1 MHSHENTTEYR
12 RTLRKRILD
21 FAMPEFASRGIR
33 AVKMDEIA
41 HKLSISKRT
50 LYEIYSSKEELL
62 YEGLQAIAEESAL
75 KQKKISEECDNVM
88 DILIRTVSMRIEELR
103 GTNNAFFNDLM
114 RYSRILDYFEE
125 TQAIRNNAMR
135 NFLKRGQEEGYFKAD
150 YNYNLVVMLLNSS
163 ERRITLKKMLNEYSM
178 EEIFFNMMFVV
189 IRGVCTP
196 KGIDILD
203 RFAATYLIKD
213 NYSL

>member
-1 MHSHENTTEYR
+1 M
-12 RTLRKRILD
+12 
-21 FAMPEFASRGIR
+21 
-33 AVKMDEIA
+33 
-41 HKLSISKRT
+41 
-50 LYEIYSSKEELL
+50 L